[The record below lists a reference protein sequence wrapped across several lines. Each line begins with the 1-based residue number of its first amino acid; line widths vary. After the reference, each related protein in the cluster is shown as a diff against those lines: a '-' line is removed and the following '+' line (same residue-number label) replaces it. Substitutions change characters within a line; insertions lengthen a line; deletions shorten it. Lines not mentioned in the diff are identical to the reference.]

1 MVNRHFAADAPDRL
15 WVTDITQH
23 RANDGWVY
31 AAVVLDVFSR
41 RVVGWS
47 IADHLRTELVA
58 DALDMAR
65 VRRNPSARSFTPIA
79 NSTQVG
85 FSATDYAKQDCW
97 DRRVKSPRRSTTR

>member
-1 MVNRHFAADAPDRL
+1 MTLVGLQGIHRRRWRRHRPAAASWPDLVNRQFVADAPDRL

-23 RANDGWVY
+23 RSSEGWVY
-31 AAVVLDVFSR
+31 AAVVLDVYAR

-65 VRRNPSARSFTPIA
+65 LRRKP
-79 NSTQVG
+79 VG
-85 FSATDYAKQDCW
+85 T
-97 DRRVKSPRRSTTR
+97 